1 MNNAIENQVSQF
13 FMKVDYDQSPV
24 IPSNLTIILDNS
36 APRAQVQDSNYD
48 SRAYS
53 NIRYN
58 GSRTNSYR
66 VITNQ

>member
-1 MNNAIENQVSQF
+1 
-13 FMKVDYDQSPV
+13 MKLDYDQSPV

-36 APRAQVQDSNYD
+36 APRAQIQDSNYD

-66 VITNQ
+66 IINQ